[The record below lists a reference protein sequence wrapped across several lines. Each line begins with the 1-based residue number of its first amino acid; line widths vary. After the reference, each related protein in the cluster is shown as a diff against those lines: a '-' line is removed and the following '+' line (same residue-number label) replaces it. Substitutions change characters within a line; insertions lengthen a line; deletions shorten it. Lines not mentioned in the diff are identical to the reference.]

1 MIKNAKYINIVHMAN
16 KIIEAIF
23 WENIIIYIDKDFNK
37 IIDIINSNK
46 IYGNILEICDKS
58 LLEKQEVDLN
68 RQILN
73 ELKLYDINAKLDLL
87 GKDMELKQLLNEY
100 IKKM

>member
-1 MIKNAKYINIVHMAN
+1 MIKNAKYINIVYMAN

-23 WENIIIYIDKDFNK
+23 RENIIIYIDKDFNK
-37 IIDIINSNK
+37 IIDIINSNT

-58 LLEKQEVDLN
+58 LLEKQEVNLI

-73 ELKLYDINAKLDLL
+73 EFKLYDINAKLDPL
-87 GKDMELKQLLNEY
+87 GKDRELKQLLNEY

>member
-1 MIKNAKYINIVHMAN
+1 MAN

-23 WENIIIYIDKDFNK
+23 RENIIIYIDKDFNK
-37 IIDIINSNK
+37 IIDIINSNT

-58 LLEKQEVDLN
+58 LLEKQEVDLI

-73 ELKLYDINAKLDLL
+73 EFKLYDINAKLDLL